1 MKYDQFSYLFE
12 YGMFPLMY
20 EISSPEQKQDFI
32 ARYVIEKNVS
42 FVDMMPGLPAVVHA
56 ILSTPQQNK
65 NQAFACFIMV
75 PKGFDYEDKCALIDV
90 SRIVDIEECKDI
102 MKVGKKFEEILGEV
116 PNKDYIW
123 HIWDKDLNL
132 LSSRPQYDN
141 LKQEKK

>member
-1 MKYDQFSYLFE
+1 MKYDQFSLFE
-12 YGMFPLMY
+12 YGTFSSLLY
-20 EISSPEQKQDFI
+20 GIASPEQKQECI
-32 ARYVIEKNVS
+32 AKYIIEKNVS

-56 ILSTPQQNK
+56 ILSTPQEKK
-65 NQAFACFIMV
+65 NQAFACFIIV

-90 SRIVDIEECKDI
+90 SRITDIEECKDI
-102 MKVGKKFEEILGEV
+102 MKVGKKFEEIIGEV

-132 LSSRPQYDN
+132 LNSKGQYDK